1 MRIWFKQWKDSKM
14 LRDVVIE
21 DTSDDTRTH
30 KIFHALEQVCYEMDL
45 ARPIWLDVTVR
56 DFKQHAK
63 ARFTKDCFMEEVPF
77 DYLEIDVLE
86 EDLHRVRFRDRKW
99 V

>member
-56 DFKQHAK
+56 AFKQHAK

-86 EDLHRVRFRDRKW
+86 ED
-99 V
+99 

>member
-56 DFKQHAK
+56 DFKPHAK

-86 EDLHRVRFRDRKW
+86 ED
-99 V
+99 

>member
-1 MRIWFKQWKDSKM
+1 MAVRIWFKQWKDSKM

-86 EDLHRVRFRDRKW
+86 ED
-99 V
+99 